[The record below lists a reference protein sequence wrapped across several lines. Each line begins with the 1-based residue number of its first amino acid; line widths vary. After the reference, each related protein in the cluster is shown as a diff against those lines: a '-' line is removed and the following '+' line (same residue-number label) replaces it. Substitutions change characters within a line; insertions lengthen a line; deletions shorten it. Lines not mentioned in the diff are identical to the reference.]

1 MALIPQA
8 VLPGRCF
15 PRWKRR
21 LIASVA
27 VLLALSALLGDTD
40 VGHAAA
46 VPSSAASLDA
56 PLCSPGSNLVSGRGE
71 YVSPGWGQP
80 LAVGTHRAQPGPA
93 RLAHALVGV
102 PPWVIWPA
110 SPLPRIA
117 GAFLH
122 PPLTRLRVAASMLA
136 TRDICATGDSDV
148 ALPRRPGSAPGWPE
162 PFYPLDRLA
171 GVDQRFPRPPPHES
185 R

>member
-1 MALIPQA
+1 VTPK
-8 VLPGRCF
+8 RCF
-15 PRWKRR
+15 PRWNRR

-46 VPSSAASLDA
+46 VPSSVASLDA
-56 PLCSPGSNLVSGRGE
+56 PLCSPESNPVSGRGE
-71 YVSPGWGQP
+71 YANPGWGAP
-80 LAVGTHRAQPGPA
+80 RAVGAHRAQRGPV

-117 GAFLH
+117 GAFLD
-122 PPLTRLRVAASMLA
+122 PSLARIRDAASMLA
-136 TRDICATGDSDV
+136 MRDICATGDAEA
-148 ALPRRPGSAPGWPE
+148 ALPRRPGSAPEWPE

-171 GVDQRFPRPPPHES
+171 GVDQRFPRPPPHDS
-185 R
+185 Q